1 MASRMSESVAAG
13 PGGWTFLTNHAHV
26 LLCLAAD
33 PEVRL
38 RDVADSVGI
47 TERAVQHIVMEL
59 EDAGYLERERVG
71 RRNRYRLHGDQPL
84 RHPMDREHRVNE
96 LLTVLSLGHTDR
108 PRSTATKKATAV
120 KKSNTSAAKKR
131 R

>member
-1 MASRMSESVAAG
+1 MASRISESVVAG
-13 PGGWTFLTNHAHV
+13 PGEWTFLTNHAHV
-26 LLCLAAD
+26 LLCLAVD

-47 TERAVQHIVMEL
+47 TERAAQRIVMEL

-84 RHPMDREHRVNE
+84 RHPKDRDHRVSE
-96 LLTVLSLGHTDR
+96 LLTVLSRDHTDA
-108 PRSTATKKATAV
+108 PRSAATKKAAAA
-120 KKSNTSAAKKR
+120 KKSNTSAAKAR